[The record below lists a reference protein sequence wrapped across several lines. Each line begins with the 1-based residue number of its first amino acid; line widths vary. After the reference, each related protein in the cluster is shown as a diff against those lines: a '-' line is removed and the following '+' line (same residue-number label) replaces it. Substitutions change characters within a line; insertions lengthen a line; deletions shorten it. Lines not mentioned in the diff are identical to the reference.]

1 MLDLSYFQNQNS
13 NVQGFF
19 NGGTWQ
25 TWIKPRGAKLVNII
39 CQGAGSGGGGGY
51 LNTPGNRASGGSG
64 GTGATARLTI
74 NANLLPDI
82 LYILPGIGGAG
93 GLGATISAGA
103 AGTAGSSG
111 QNSFVTLIPTTGS
124 VSNVVLRSG
133 TTPATGGGGA
143 STTGGTAGAGETIS
157 LIANNIFANLGTF
170 TFQAGVAGFIGQ
182 AITGGG
188 NTAPANFVL
197 PGTAG
202 GGSGTG
208 GANSA
213 LGVFP
218 AVAGAPLGTNGQN
231 GIILYKP
238 TLILY
243 GGMGGGGSTVAG
255 TSGGRGGDG
264 APGAGGGSG
273 GGGTGATAAAVGG
286 NGGKGGDGFIIIT
299 TSL

>member
-39 CQGAGSGGGGGY
+39 CQGAGAGGGGGF
-51 LNTPGNRASGGSG
+51 LNTTTRGGGGGG

-82 LYILPGIGGAG
+82 LYILPGIGGNG
-93 GLGATISAGA
+93 GLGGTVSGA
-103 AGTAGSSG
+103 AGTTAGSPG
-111 QNSFVTLIPTTGS
+111 QNSFVTLIPSTVS

-133 TTPATGGGGA
+133 ATPTTGGGAGSGA
-143 STTGGTAGAGETIS
+143 VGGTAGAAETIS

-170 TFQAGVAGFIGQ
+170 TFQAGQAAAAGGTTNGG
-182 AITGGG
+182 AAVYANYTTGGG
-188 NTAPANFVL
+188 
-197 PGTAG
+197 G
-202 GGSGTG
+202 GGGTG
-208 GANSA
+208 NGTGISA
-213 LGVFP
+213 AGVFP
-218 AVAGAPLGTNGQN
+218 AIPAATVNTNGQN

-238 TLILY
+238 ILIHV
-243 GGMGGGGSTVAG
+243 GGMGGGGSTTGNGGNGGKGSPG
-255 TSGGRGGDG
+255 T
-264 APGAGGGSG
+264 G
-273 GGGTGATAAAVGG
+273 GGGGGAGQGATGAAVGG
-286 NGGKGGDGFIIIT
+286 NGGRGGDGFVIIT

>member
-39 CQGAGSGGGGGY
+39 CQGSGAGGGGG
-51 LNTPGNRASGGSG
+51 TSSGNRPGGGGG

-93 GLGATISAGA
+93 GIGGATGVVTS
-103 AGTAGSSG
+103 GSPG
-111 QNSFVTLIPTTGS
+111 QNSFVTLIPSTGS
-124 VSNVVLRSG
+124 VSNVVIRSG
-133 TTPATGGGGA
+133 TTAAAGGA
-143 STTGGTAGAGETIS
+143 FGFNNGGPGGAGETIS

-170 TFQAGVAGFIGQ
+170 TFQVGPTGGSGGITTGTTITPGSPISSA
-182 AITGGG
+182 TGGG
-188 NTAPANFVL
+188 
-197 PGTAG
+197 GTNIG
-202 GGSGTG
+202 GGVSPSGIFPGITG
-208 GANSA
+208 A
-213 LGVFP
+213 
-218 AVAGAPLGTNGQN
+218 AVNTNGQN

-238 TLILY
+238 ILILY
-243 GGMGGGGSTVAG
+243 GGLGGGGSSGAGQSGGNGGNGAPGTGGGGGGGSTNTG
-255 TSGGRGGDG
+255 PNLGNGGRGGDG
-264 APGAGGGSG
+264 F
-273 GGGTGATAAAVGG
+273 V
-286 NGGKGGDGFIIIT
+286 IIT